1 MVAAAAPAALTVIVG
16 IVVLILMGNRLTY
29 VPIINGNVFSPSHGT
44 LTTANVDCLAATFVL
59 RACQ

>member
-1 MVAAAAPAALTVIVG
+1 MVAAAAPAALTVIV
-16 IVVLILMGNRLTY
+16 VLILTGNRLTY